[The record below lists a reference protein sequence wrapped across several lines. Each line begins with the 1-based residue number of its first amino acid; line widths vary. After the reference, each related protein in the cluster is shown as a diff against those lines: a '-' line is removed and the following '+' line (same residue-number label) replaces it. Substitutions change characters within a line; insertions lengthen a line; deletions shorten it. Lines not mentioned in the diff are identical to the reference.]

1 MIAAALLP
9 FGLVMWLGI
18 ALLACGKTCAGLVA
32 FTVGCAATCL
42 YLRSLGRR

>member
-18 ALLACGKTCAGLVA
+18 ALLACGMISAGLIA
-32 FTVGCAATCL
+32 FAVGCAATCL